1 MPTKISTVAKELN
14 VGVATLLE
22 HLEKKNMPAEQ
33 NSPNARI
40 TDEQKEIL
48 MKEFCKDYD
57 EKKIA
62 DNMAEDRHKGKEK
75 NSDKQGA
82 GKVTSADDLTTT
94 VQRPKIIGKIDLST
108 GKMQTP
114 EKPKTEEKPQPKVE
128 SKVDVKEASAPQQP
142 QSTATAPQPKLEPEK
157 EVKPEEP
164 KPQAP
169 KVEEK
174 PAEKPQTPKEQ
185 PEKPIVEDTP
195 NAADDDDQN
204 DAESSNNISLIPNKE
219 NITNIKLVGKI
230 DLSQI
235 NQQTRPKKKT
245 KEEKRNERMAK
256 SNNNRQDHQFSGDA
270 NGEGNRK
277 KR

>member
-1 MPTKISTVAKELN
+1 MPTKISKVAKELN

-114 EKPKTEEKPQPKVE
+114 ENPKT
-128 SKVDVKEASAPQQP
+128 
-142 QSTATAPQPKLEPEK
+142 
-157 EVKPEEP
+157 
-164 KPQAP
+164 
-169 KVEEK
+169 
-174 PAEKPQTPKEQ
+174 
-185 PEKPIVEDTP
+185 
-195 NAADDDDQN
+195 
-204 DAESSNNISLIPNKE
+204 
-219 NITNIKLVGKI
+219 
-230 DLSQI
+230 
-235 NQQTRPKKKT
+235 
-245 KEEKRNERMAK
+245 
-256 SNNNRQDHQFSGDA
+256 
-270 NGEGNRK
+270 
-277 KR
+277 

>member
-1 MPTKISTVAKELN
+1 MPTKISKVAKELN

-82 GKVTSADDLTTT
+82 AKVTSADDLTTT

-114 EKPKTEEKPQPKVE
+114 EQPKTEEKPQPKVE

-174 PAEKPQTPKEQ
+174 PAEKPQTHKEQ

-204 DAESSNNISLIPNKE
+204 DAESSNNISLIPNK
-219 NITNIKLVGKI
+219 
-230 DLSQI
+230 
-235 NQQTRPKKKT
+235 
-245 KEEKRNERMAK
+245 
-256 SNNNRQDHQFSGDA
+256 
-270 NGEGNRK
+270 
-277 KR
+277 

>member
-1 MPTKISTVAKELN
+1 
-14 VGVATLLE
+14 
-22 HLEKKNMPAEQ
+22 
-33 NSPNARI
+33 
-40 TDEQKEIL
+40 
-48 MKEFCKDYD
+48 
-57 EKKIA
+57 
-62 DNMAEDRHKGKEK
+62 
-75 NSDKQGA
+75 
-82 GKVTSADDLTTT
+82 
-94 VQRPKIIGKIDLST
+94 
-108 GKMQTP
+108 MQTP

-277 KR
+277 KRKRIGGKEKVDIEKSTAT